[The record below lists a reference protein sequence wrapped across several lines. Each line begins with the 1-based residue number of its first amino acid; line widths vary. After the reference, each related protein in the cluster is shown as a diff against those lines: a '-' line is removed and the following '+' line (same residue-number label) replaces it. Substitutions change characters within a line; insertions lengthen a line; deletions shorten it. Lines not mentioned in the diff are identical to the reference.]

1 MFFFSISRFYSIAF
15 FLNHTI
21 GLNSQDFYVF
31 RRINCMQNKN
41 DNFFD
46 DLSADDQS
54 SDQLMK
60 LIESHDKKIIKDVK
74 PGTKVNGTVARIG
87 SEYVFVDIGTKNEAL
102 MKFSEFLNAEKVP
115 EVNIGDKISAFVI
128 SNNNNETILSRSLGG
143 SSAAIQDV
151 LDAMENQVPVQGKVT
166 GVNKGGLNVK
176 IMGHKA
182 FCPISQIDIK
192 FTEDVNVYLD
202 KVYDFIVTRVTEG
215 GRNIVVSRVPLLEQN
230 LGSKLDVFKNTIKDN
245 RVYRGKIARITK
257 FGLFV
262 DMGDLEGL
270 VHISEV
276 SWERAEN
283 LNDSFSVGQD
293 VEYIILNIEKAQP
306 LRNSKISLS
315 IKQVLD
321 NPWVNI
327 ADKISI
333 GQLVQGK
340 VTRLT
345 NFGAF
350 VEVAPG
356 VEGLIH
362 ISEMAWG
369 KRINHP
375 SEVVQEGALVNVNVL
390 NMDTTKKTISLS
402 LKDIANDPWK
412 DVETR
417 FPAGTEVNGT
427 VSKKTKYGYFMDLSE
442 GVTGLLVFSNIVAD
456 KKDTLKDGDQVTVL
470 VESIDVANRRISLSL
485 GMKDARQN
493 HAEVSEFLKKQQQKE
508 PQIAKD
514 SSTDFGAALFAALKK
529 K

>member
-1 MFFFSISRFYSIAF
+1 
-15 FLNHTI
+15 
-21 GLNSQDFYVF
+21 
-31 RRINCMQNKN
+31 MQNKN

-46 DLSADDQS
+46 DITEVDQS

-60 LIESHDKKIIKDVK
+60 MIESHDKKIIRDVK
-74 PGTKVNGTVARIG
+74 PGTKVSGTVARLG

-102 MKFSEFLNAEKVP
+102 MKFSDFLNADKEI
-115 EVNIGDKISAFVI
+115 EVKSGDKITAFVI
-128 SNNNNETILSRSLGG
+128 SNNNNETILSKSLGA

-192 FTEDVNVYLD
+192 FTEDVNTYLD
-202 KVYDFIVTRVTEG
+202 KMYDFMITRVTEG
-215 GRNIVVSRVPLLEQN
+215 GRNIVISRIPLLEQN
-230 LGSKLDVFKNTIKDN
+230 MESKLDSFLESIKDH

-276 SWERAEN
+276 SWERAED
-283 LNDSFSVGQD
+283 LGDSFTVGQD
-293 VEYIILNIEKAQP
+293 VEYIILKIEKTQP

-321 NPWVNI
+321 NPWINI
-327 ADKISI
+327 ANTISV
-333 GQLVQGK
+333 GQSIQGK
-340 VTRLT
+340 ITRLT

-350 VEVAPG
+350 VELTPG

-375 SEVVQEGALVNVNVL
+375 SEVVQEGTIVNVNVL

-402 LKDIANDPWK
+402 LKDITNDPWK

-417 FPAGTEVNGT
+417 FPTGTEVNGT
-427 VSKKTKYGYFMDLSE
+427 VAKKTKYGYFIDLADS
-442 GVTGLLVFSNIVAD
+442 VTGLLVFSNIVSD
-456 KKDTLKDGDQVTVL
+456 KKDTLKDGDQISVL
-470 VESIDVANRRISLSL
+470 IESIDIANRRISLSL
-485 GMKDARQN
+485 GMKEARRD
-493 HAEVSEFLKKQQQKE
+493 HAEVSEFLKKQQKE
-508 PQIAKD
+508 PQISKD